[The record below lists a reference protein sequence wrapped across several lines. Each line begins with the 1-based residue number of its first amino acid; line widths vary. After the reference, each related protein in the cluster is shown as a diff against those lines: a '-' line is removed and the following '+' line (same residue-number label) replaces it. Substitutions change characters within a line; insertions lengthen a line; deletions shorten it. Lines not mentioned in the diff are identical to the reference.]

1 MTDRA
6 APARPSEAELDEF
19 LYTAIAAARAA
30 GRIQLEE
37 LGSDLQVTT
46 KSTDSDLVTRVDRL
60 CEERIREVVL
70 AAHPEH
76 VFVGEEG
83 SSGSAGAAQGN
94 TDQRYRWIV
103 DPIDGTV
110 NYAHGFPFFCV
121 SVALEFEGHVV
132 VGVVLD
138 PSRDELFCAVTG
150 RGATLNGVSLTVS
163 SAAALSEAL
172 MATGFAYDVPTRLT
186 NLALFAKV
194 LPVVRGVR
202 RAGAAALDVCYVAC
216 GRLDAFWELELK
228 PWDVAAATLILREAG
243 GSASGREGLPYR
255 LTDDLLVATNGKLHV
270 KLLDLLGVS
279 ELRA

>member
-1 MTDRA
+1 MTERA
-6 APARPSEAELDEF
+6 ASARPSEAELDEF
-19 LYTAIAAARAA
+19 LYTAITAARAA
-30 GRIQLEE
+30 GRIQLGE
-37 LGSDLQVTT
+37 LGSDLEVTT

-60 CEERIREVVL
+60 CEERISEVVL

-83 SSGSAGAAQGN
+83 SFGGVGAARADA
-94 TDQRYRWIV
+94 DQRYRWIV

-121 SVALEFEGHVV
+121 SVALEFEGEMV

-138 PSRDELFCAVTG
+138 PSRDELFSAVKG
-150 RGATLNGVSLTVS
+150 RGATLNGAALSVSDT
-163 SAAALSEAL
+163 AALSEAL
-172 MATGFAYDVPTRLT
+172 VATGFAYDVPTRLT
-186 NLALFAKV
+186 NLALFAKA

-216 GRLDAFWELELK
+216 GRLDGFWELELQ

-243 GSASGREGLPYR
+243 GATSGKEGLPHR
-255 LTDDLLVATNGKLHV
+255 LTDDLLVASNGKLHV
-270 KLLDLLGVS
+270 KLLDALGVS
-279 ELRA
+279 DLRT